1 MPAKTEPTNKKRED
15 RKKVPKDTPMSR
27 EYTVNLHKATHGIKF
42 KKRAPRAIAA
52 IRTLASKQMGTRDVR
67 VDVKLNKH
75 IWSKGIKNVPFRV
88 RVRMSRRVNDDE
100 DAKEKM
106 YTLVTYVPVT
116 SFNGLQTQKVDDE

>member
-1 MPAKTEPTNKKRED
+1 
-15 RKKVPKDTPMSR
+15 MSR
-27 EYTVNLHKATHGIKF
+27 EYTVNLHKATHSTTF

-52 IRTLASKQMGTRDVR
+52 IRTLAEKQMGTRDVR

-88 RVRMSRRVNDDE
+88 RVRMARKVNDDK

-116 SFNGLQTQKVDDE
+116 SFRGLQTHKVEDE

>member
-1 MPAKTEPTNKKRED
+1 MPPKSDNQKRER
-15 RKKVPKDTPMSR
+15 RKPKPKDTPMSR
-27 EYTVNLHKATHGIKF
+27 EYTVNLHKATHATTF

-52 IRTLASKQMGTRDVR
+52 IRTLAEKQMGTRDVR

-88 RVRMSRRVNDDE
+88 RVRMARKVNDDK

-116 SFNGLQTQKVDDE
+116 TFRGLQTQKVEDE